1 MSHVHVLCPG
11 NRAGLFGLKAMAK
24 QKGSSDAAKSGARCD
39 CTAGGDGGRVLLARV
54 GPFADRRPPPAQ
66 SQQAQ
71 ASNTAP
77 GAPTGLTLTRAG
89 GELTASWT
97 AASGATGYD
106 VNISQDSKVSW
117 TRHATGQ
124 AGTSATFDI
133 DFTLVYHVAVRAV
146 NTSGESGWVVSS
158 ASWPQDI
165 VPDEPTG
172 LTATRTAGQV
182 TVSWTA
188 PDNAGYV
195 VGALGYDVNWSNDH
209 KNSWTRHAS
218 GQSATSATITSG
230 NSATWY
236 VAVRAVTA
244 GGWSD
249 WVVSDPIEAS
259 FLILPAPDTV
269 TITNRGLTG
278 MTVGWSA
285 VNNAQGYNVNASA
298 DGGNSWTR
306 LAGGTTGT
314 SLAVDSSIS
323 GFAFDSGAT
332 YIAAVQAV
340 DQGVG
345 GAWRNSAASGPV
357 YPPGPP
363 ADVRGTRSGLTTIN
377 VTWSAPADD
386 GGTAITGYDVNM
398 SANGGQSWSREHSN
412 VTGTSATVSG
422 INNATSYIFAV
433 RARNAAGEGNW
444 ANSATVPALAAP
456 SVTAHRGASFI
467 DVEWP
472 AMTGTNG
479 YQVDY
484 SLDDGATWTT
494 AYASVSVSTRTV
506 RIGGTSQL
514 SIPNADGH
522 AVRVRAVNANGYGL
536 WGEASVGFAFK
547 PIAVTGVSTTRTTS
561 GELDVTWNTCNVA
574 DDWCNGGSPVTGYAV
589 NLSSDGGWS
598 WTRAKD
604 VAVADFASGGTV
616 TLTGV
621 SDATAYLV
629 SVSMQNRVGGSWKN
643 ATVPAATTTQ
653 LRTPTNLTV
662 INQGAVIGTTITR
675 VLHWEKPTAA
685 SQTDAFTY
693 EIECNSSSTTD
704 WSSTTCPDD
713 ITTAVSDQHNQS
725 SVTYD
730 FATNSIAQIRVRAAK
745 DGADSLW
752 MHVFPTPSTPTGYG
766 AQVHDGALKV
776 WWNRGAGQTGATGYD
791 VQCSSVSPQVWSDCH
806 SEPAS
811 LTAGFYVS
819 PTVGQGQTVTT
830 VRIRARQGQRVGDWT
845 AVTSVPS
852 GTLPSKAGNVAV
864 SSVSSNGTTVTYA
877 ISWDKPSNTSTRPVS
892 YAIECSRDG
901 GTTWERCGTVAATA
915 TATGI
920 TGTATHTTARDRF
933 THVRVR
939 GDEGYL
945 RGAWSDAVTTASLTV
960 SNLTSTGATLTIGNN
975 LDAAWYYK
983 ASAGP
988 DTSCSSVVSAGTT
1001 TKALTGLT
1009 PGSSYT
1015 YTAYEDSA
1023 CTGTAIATTGSF
1035 TAPITFTA
1043 TNILA
1048 ATATLNL
1055 PGYPSAWSHKRT
1067 AGPASTTCTSVN
1079 AGTTTSN
1086 LSSLTANTL
1095 YGYTA
1100 YSDSSCTTANKLK
1113 SVHFSTTTFSVSNL
1127 DEEASAATGCSIGYL
1142 GSNMRCAVAF
1152 TTGTEPGGY
1161 RLKSVN
1167 GAFVAKTG
1175 SPGTITV
1182 AVHAADTT
1190 NSSNPASTSLVTL
1203 SGADPDTAGTHTYTC
1218 SGSACDLSASTTY
1231 FVVLSTADSSG
1242 AHKLYTLRGTTSDDE
1257 ANYPA
1262 TGSFRIANV
1271 GRSKSGSNA
1280 WADLS
1285 SSGSPMIHIAAN
1297 GIPALAVSNI
1307 RETTATLNL
1316 SHHVET
1322 GGTWYY
1328 KSTAQGSTCSAQQS
1342 ASTADLTGL
1351 SPGTSYTYSAYSDS
1365 SCATLIDA
1373 APAFTTGGQSVSIST
1388 VTATSDGYAIVRGT
1402 ILASGPFTTG
1412 VNAGGYTLN
1421 SVVLN
1426 MDAAVGTPG
1435 TLAVTLRTTS
1445 SDNPSTTQ
1453 ATLALESGS
1462 DPLTAGQA
1470 TYTCSSGCA
1479 LDANTKYHIVLAASS
1494 GSTNNE
1500 YRWRSAG
1507 SPTATLTPQGNGW
1520 SYSPGLNYFGSW
1532 QSIGGNALMQVSA
1545 TANIGLTA
1553 SSLTQQSARLTLSQH
1568 GGKAWWYQGNQTN
1581 APCTAVAA
1589 GTTTADLSS
1598 LTAGTSYTYK
1608 AYGASTCASAA
1619 ELASV
1624 TFTTG
1629 ASGDYD
1635 ADNDGLIEVSSL
1647 AQLNALRWDLDGD
1660 GTASSGNTTTYAA
1673 AFPSALSNMGC
1684 HNSTCSGYEM
1694 VADLDFDTNGNNTAD
1709 SGDTYW
1715 NNGAGWTPIGDFTTS
1730 FTGTLDGNGYKL
1742 SNLFIN
1748 ISTTADGSAVE
1759 VGGFFGVVGKDGEVR
1774 NLGLE
1779 DVDITVTSTQEDQIH
1794 VGAAAGD
1801 NRGTLTGVWSS
1812 GTVDGSTGK
1821 NSAASWVFVG
1831 GLVGRSDKGGSGNT
1845 AYEGVIRASYSSAD
1859 VTAKGSVTDPV
1870 TNVGTDAAAGGITG
1884 RNKGTIA
1891 ASFATGDITADS
1903 RSQTQK
1909 LFKGSVGGLV
1919 GINSGP
1925 VTASY
1930 ATGALV
1936 VNVFAPTA
1944 SNWAGGA
1951 ISGGLVGDN
1960 KSGGN
1965 ITASYSTGAI
1975 THTGDT
1981 GPELGGLLGKNAAI
1995 VTNSYWDT
2003 TTSSRSGSAGGTGQ
2017 TTSALQTPTGYTGIY
2032 ANWNVNVDGVTGN
2045 DNPWHFGTSSQYPV
2059 LDYGILTPSS
2069 QRP

>member
-1 MSHVHVLCPG
+1 M
-11 NRAGLFGLKAMAK
+11 
-24 QKGSSDAAKSGARCD
+24 
-39 CTAGGDGGRVLLARV
+39 
-54 GPFADRRPPPAQ
+54 
-66 SQQAQ
+66 
-71 ASNTAP
+71 
-77 GAPTGLTLTRAG
+77 
-89 GELTASWT
+89 
-97 AASGATGYD
+97 
-106 VNISQDSKVSW
+106 SW

-146 NTSGESGWVVSS
+146 NTSGESSWVVSS

-165 VPDEPTG
+165 VPNEPTG

-182 TVSWTA
+182 AVSWTA
-188 PDNAGYV
+188 PANAGYV

-285 VNNAQGYNVNASA
+285 VNNAQGYNVNVSA

-412 VTGTSATVSG
+412 VTGTSASVSG

-494 AYASVSVSTRTV
+494 AFGSVSVSTRTV

-536 WGEASVGFAFK
+536 WGEANVGFAFK

-561 GELDVTWNTCNVA
+561 GELDVTWNTCNLT

-604 VAVADFASGGTV
+604 VAVADFSSGGTV

-621 SDATAYLV
+621 SDTTAYLV
-629 SVSMQNRVGGSWKN
+629 SVSMHNRVGGSWTN

-653 LRTPTNLTV
+653 LRTPTNLNAGNTFAQN
-662 INQGAVIGTTITR
+662 IITTTFR
-675 VLHWEKPTAA
+675 WEKPAGA
-685 SQTDAFTY
+685 GATDAFSY
-693 EIECNSSSTTD
+693 EIECNSASSQD
-704 WSSTTCPDD
+704 WSFTTCPSDVAS
-713 ITTAVSDQHNQS
+713 TAEQQHSSDVSYNFS
-725 SVTYD
+725 EPG
-730 FATNSIAQIRVRAAK
+730 IRAARMRATK
-745 DGADSLW
+745 DSASSLW
-752 MHVFPTPSTPTGYG
+752 VYVFPTPVRPTVH

-776 WWNRGAGQTGATGYD
+776 WWDRPSAEVGATGYE
-791 VQCSSVSPQVWSDCH
+791 VQCTTDASTPYTWTDCH
-806 SEPAS
+806 TEAAS
-811 LTAGFYVS
+811 LTASFYVS
-819 PTVGQGQTVTT
+819 PTASGTVTN
-830 VRIRARQGQRVGDWT
+830 VRMRARQGQRVSEWT
-845 AVTSVPS
+845 GATSVPS
-852 GTLPSKAGNVAV
+852 DIAPAAPGNVAV
-864 SSVSSNGTTVTYA
+864 SSVSSAGSTVTYS

-901 GTTWERCGTVAATA
+901 GTTWERCGTVAATS

-945 RGAWSDAVTTASLTV
+945 RGAWSSAVTTASLTV
-960 SNLTSTGATLTIGNN
+960 SDLTSTGATLTIANN

-988 DTSCSSVVSAGTT
+988 HTSCSSVVAAGTT
-1001 TKALTGLT
+1001 TKTLTGLT

-1043 TNILA
+1043 TGITN
-1048 ATATLNL
+1048 ATAALNL

-1067 AGPASTTCTSVN
+1067 HGPSNTTCTNVT

-1086 LSSLTANTL
+1086 LSSLTANTF

-1100 YSDSSCTTANKLK
+1100 YSGSSCTAANKLK
-1113 SVHFSTTTFSVSNL
+1113 TVHFSTTTYGVSNL
-1127 DEEASAATGCSIGYL
+1127 DETATASRCSLGYPVS
-1142 GSNMRCAVAF
+1142 SNNQCAVAF

-1161 RLKSVN
+1161 RLKSITGRFDN
-1167 GAFVAKTG
+1167 KGAGATAAISVA
-1175 SPGTITV
+1175 I
-1182 AVHAADTT
+1182 HAADTS
-1190 NSSNPASTSLVTL
+1190 NGSNPASASLVTL
-1203 SGADPDTAGTHTYTC
+1203 SGSDPDTAGLYTFTC
-1218 SGSACDLSASTTY
+1218 SGSGCDVLASTTY
-1231 FVVLSTADSSG
+1231 FVVMSTAD
-1242 AHKLYTLRGTTSDDE
+1242 TTFNNYYNWEFTESDDE
-1257 ANYPA
+1257 TNYPA
-1262 TGSFRIANV
+1262 TNGWSIANAGRVKV
-1271 GRSKSGSNA
+1271 GTTAWSAFSVGSANH
-1280 WADLS
+1280 
-1285 SSGSPMIHIAAN
+1285 SPMLHIAAN
-1297 GIPALAVSNI
+1297 GIPALTVSNI
-1307 RETTATLNL
+1307 KETTATLNL

-1342 ASTADLTGL
+1342 AATAGLTGL
-1351 SPGTSYTYSAYSDS
+1351 TPGTSYTYSAYSDS

-1532 QSIGGNALMQVSA
+1532 QSIGGNALMKVDA

-1553 SSLTQQSARLTLSQH
+1553 SSLTQQTARLTLSQH
-1568 GGKAWWYQGNQTN
+1568 GGKAWWYKGNQSG
-1581 APCTAVAA
+1581 AACTPVAA

-1608 AYGASTCASAA
+1608 AYGAATCATAA

-1624 TFTTG
+1624 TFSTG

-1673 AFPSALSNMGC
+1673 AFPSALTNMGC
-1684 HNSTCSGYEM
+1684 HNSTCSGYEL

-1730 FTGTLDGNGYKL
+1730 FTATLDGNGYKL

-1748 ISTTADGSAVE
+1748 ISTTTDGSTIE

-1774 NLGLE
+1774 NLGLK

-1801 NRGTLTGVWSS
+1801 NRGTLTGVWSN

-1831 GLVGRSDKGGSGNT
+1831 GLVGRSDKGGSGNS

-1859 VTAKGSVTDPV
+1859 VTAKGSVTDPL
-1870 TNVGTDAAAGGITG
+1870 TNVGTNAAAGGIVG

-1891 ASFATGDITADS
+1891 ASFAMGDVTADN

-1936 VNVFAPTA
+1936 VNVFTPTW
-1944 SNWAGGA
+1944 SNWAGGT

-1981 GPELGGLLGKNAAI
+1981 GPELGGLLGKNAATI
-1995 VTNSYWDT
+1995 TNSYWDT

-2032 ANWNVNVDGVTGN
+2032 ANWNVNVDGITGN
-2045 DNPWHFGTSSQYPV
+2045 DNPWNFGTSSQYPV

>member
-1 MSHVHVLCPG
+1 M
-11 NRAGLFGLKAMAK
+11 
-24 QKGSSDAAKSGARCD
+24 
-39 CTAGGDGGRVLLARV
+39 
-54 GPFADRRPPPAQ
+54 GPFDGRRPPPAQ

-77 GAPTGLTLTRAG
+77 SAPTGLTLTRAG

-124 AGTSATFDI
+124 AGTSAAFDI
-133 DFTLVYHVAVRAV
+133 DFTLIYHVAVRAV
-146 NTSGESGWVVSS
+146 NGNGESGWVVSS

-285 VNNAQGYNVNASA
+285 VNNAQGYNVNVSA

-314 SLAVDSSIS
+314 SLAVNSSIS

-363 ADVRGTRSGLTTIN
+363 ANVRGTRSGLTTIN

-398 SANGGQSWSREHSN
+398 SPNGGQSWSREHSN
-412 VTGTSATVSG
+412 VTGTSASVSG

-472 AMTGTNG
+472 AVTGATG

-494 AYASVSVSTRTV
+494 AYNSVSVSTLTV
-506 RIGGTSQL
+506 RIGGTNQL
-514 SIPNADGH
+514 SIPNAYGH
-522 AVRVRAVNANGYGL
+522 AVRVRAVDTNGYGAY
-536 WGEASVGFAFK
+536 GSASVGFAFK

-604 VAVADFASGGTV
+604 VAVADFASGDTV

-621 SDATAYLV
+621 SDTTVYLV
-629 SVSMQNRVGGSWKN
+629 SVSMHNRVGGAWVN

-653 LRTPTNLTV
+653 LRTPTNLNAGNA
-662 INQGAVIGTTITR
+662 IAHNIITTTFR
-675 VLHWEKPTAA
+675 WEKPAGA
-685 SQTDAFTY
+685 SATDAFSY
-693 EIECNSSSTTD
+693 EIECNSASIKD
-704 WSSTTCPDD
+704 WSFTTCPGDVAS
-713 ITTAVSDQHNQS
+713 TAEQHNS
-725 SVTYD
+725 SEVSY
-730 FATNSIAQIRVRAAK
+730 SILDPGMRAARMRATK
-745 DGADSLW
+745 DGASSLW
-752 MHVFPTPSTPTGYG
+752 LYVFPTPQRPTVH
-766 AQVHDGALKV
+766 AQIHDGTLKV
-776 WWNRGAGQTGATGYD
+776 WWDRPSAEVGATGYE
-791 VQCSSVSPQVWSDCH
+791 VQCTTDASTPYTWTDCH
-806 SEPAS
+806 TEAAS
-811 LTAGFYVS
+811 LTASFYVS
-819 PTVGQGQTVTT
+819 PTASGTVTN
-830 VRIRARQGQRVGDWT
+830 VRMRARQGQRVSEWT
-845 AVTSVPS
+845 GATSVPS
-852 GTLPSKAGNVAV
+852 DIAPAAPGSVAV
-864 SSVSSNGTTVTYA
+864 SSVASAGSTVTYG

-892 YAIECSRDG
+892 YAVECSRDG

-933 THVRVR
+933 TRVRVR

-945 RGAWSDAVTTASLTV
+945 RGAWSSAVTTASLTV

-988 DTSCSSVVSAGTT
+988 HTSCSSVVAAGTMAVT
-1001 TKALTGLT
+1001 LTGLT

-1043 TNILA
+1043 TGITS

-1055 PGYPSAWSHKRT
+1055 PGYTTAWSHKRT
-1067 AGPASTTCTSVN
+1067 AGPASTTCTNVN

-1100 YSDSSCTTANKLK
+1100 YSGSSCTAANKLK
-1113 SVHFSTTTFSVSNL
+1113 SVHFSTTTYGVSNL
-1127 DEEASAATGCSIGYL
+1127 DETNAANKCIFGYPAT
-1142 GSNMRCAVAF
+1142 SNNQCAVAF
-1152 TTGTEPGGY
+1152 TTGSSESGGY
-1161 RLKSVN
+1161 RLKSITGRFDN
-1167 GAFVAKTG
+1167 KGAGATAAI
-1175 SPGTITV
+1175 SV

-1190 NSSNPASTSLVTL
+1190 NSSNPAASSLVTL
-1203 SGADPDTAGTHTYTC
+1203 SGADPDTAGLYTYTC
-1218 SGSACDLSASTTY
+1218 SGSACDLTANTTY
-1231 FVVLSTADSSG
+1231 FVVMSTADTASNN
-1242 AHKLYTLRGTTSDDE
+1242 YYNWEVTDSDDQ
-1257 ANYPA
+1257 AAHPSTNA
-1262 TGSFRIANV
+1262 WMIANQGRIKV
-1271 GRSKSGSNA
+1271 GAAA
-1280 WADLS
+1280 WKAFDLS
-1285 SSGSPMIHIAAN
+1285 LANHSPMLHIAAN
-1297 GIPALAVSNI
+1297 GVPALTASNI
-1307 RETTATLNL
+1307 KETTATLNL
-1316 SHHVET
+1316 SHHVQH
-1322 GGTWYY
+1322 GGTWYH

-1351 SPGTSYTYSAYSDS
+1351 TPGTSYTYSAYSDS

-1373 APAFTTGGQSVSIST
+1373 APAFTTGGQSVSISNLT
-1388 VTATSDGYAIVRGT
+1388 QTSSGTASVYGTSTPAT
-1402 ILASGPFTTG
+1402 PAATFTTG
-1412 VNAGGYTLN
+1412 TNAGGYTLT
-1421 SVVLN
+1421 SVTLN
-1426 MDAAVGTPG
+1426 MGNKVGSPG
-1435 TLAVTLRTTS
+1435 NLGVTLREADS
-1445 SDNPSTTQ
+1445 SGDPESTFK
-1453 ATLALESGS
+1453 ATLSGTS
-1462 DPLTAGQA
+1462 PTSAGNV
-1470 TYTCSSGCA
+1470 TYTCSGSNCA
-1479 LDANTKYHIVLAASS
+1479 LDASTKYYIALTTTGAAQNDRYEWH
-1494 GSTNNE
+1494 TT
-1500 YRWRSAG
+1500 SASAATL
-1507 SPTATLTPQGNGW
+1507 SPTGNGW
-1520 SYSPGLNYFGSW
+1520 SYSASKSRFN
-1532 QSIGGNALMQVSA
+1532 NAWSDLTNRVMLEVSA

-1553 SSLTQQSARLTLSQH
+1553 SSLTQQSARLTLSQY
-1568 GGKAWWYQGNQTN
+1568 GGEAWWYQGNQTG
-1581 APCTAVAA
+1581 ATCTPVAA
-1589 GTTTADLSS
+1589 GTTVVDLSS

-1608 AYGASTCASAA
+1608 AYGAATCTSGA

-1624 TFTTG
+1624 TFSTG

-1660 GTASSGNTTTYAA
+1660 GTASSGNTTSYST

-1684 HNSTCSGYEM
+1684 HNSTCTGYEL
-1694 VADLDFDTNGNNTAD
+1694 VADLDFDTNGNDTAD

-1715 NNGAGWTPIGDFTTS
+1715 NSGAGWTPIGDFTTS

-1742 SNLFIN
+1742 SNLFVN

-1759 VGGFFGVVGKDGEVR
+1759 VGGFFGVVGKGGEVR
-1774 NLGLE
+1774 NVGLE
-1779 DVDITVTSTQEDQIH
+1779 DVDVTVTSTQEDQIH
-1794 VGAAAGD
+1794 VGAAVGD

-1821 NSAASWVFVG
+1821 SSAASWVFVG
-1831 GLVGRSDKGGSGNT
+1831 GLVGRSDKGGSGNS

-1859 VTAKGSVTDPV
+1859 VTAKGSVTSPQV
-1870 TNVGTDAAAGGITG
+1870 TNVGTNAAAGGIVG

-1891 ASFATGDITADS
+1891 ASFATGDVTADN

-1936 VNVFAPTA
+1936 VNVFTPTW
-1944 SNWAGGA
+1944 SNWAGGT

-1981 GPELGGLLGKNAAI
+1981 GPELGGLLGKNAAT

-2032 ANWNVNVDGVTGN
+2032 ANWNVNVDGITGN
-2045 DNPWHFGTSSQYPV
+2045 DSPWHFGTATQYPV